1 MQLQKRTQ
9 PFLASLTTLT
19 TLILRATDCLCSLS
33 PRPGMWRCLVGQRHA
48 FVGFPG
54 PQIEHT
60 MANTTGSHHD
70 RHRAKELR
78 YRDFVAVVV
87 FLIIYEVKQ
96 LLAARCAKA
105 HCWVWPRRGS
115 RSQETPNPKF
125 FWEGSS
131 SLPPPPHM
139 HAATALITLTVVQC
153 IESQNSYTR
162 PMKRK
167 CASTENEKVDDLRC
181 VPPTPSTVTVIPT
194 ALNVTGQSKPTSVK
208 TSPLTAL

>member
-131 SLPPPPHM
+131 CLPPPPPPPP
-139 HAATALITLTVVQC
+139 
-153 IESQNSYTR
+153 SP
-162 PMKRK
+162 PMQQQL
-167 CASTENEKVDDLRC
+167 C
-181 VPPTPSTVTVIPT
+181 PPPP
-194 ALNVTGQSKPTSVK
+194 P
-208 TSPLTAL
+208 P

>member
-131 SLPPPPHM
+131 CLPPSPSPPHAAAAVCPPPP
-139 HAATALITLTVVQC
+139 
-153 IESQNSYTR
+153 
-162 PMKRK
+162 
-167 CASTENEKVDDLRC
+167 
-181 VPPTPSTVTVIPT
+181 PP
-194 ALNVTGQSKPTSVK
+194 
-208 TSPLTAL
+208 